1 MFLFLSLHLLFS
13 QACLF
18 LFCFKTISSFYNSTF
33 LIFNMINEEKTKFNK
48 FIYHLNEYLKKN
60 TQVEQPALETAGS
73 R

>member
-1 MFLFLSLHLLFS
+1 
-13 QACLF
+13 
-18 LFCFKTISSFYNSTF
+18 
-33 LIFNMINEEKTKFNK
+33 MINEEKTKFNK